1 MSPQS
6 DIKIE
11 ASWQQ
16 ALATEFTASYFI
28 KLRDRVRNAYQ
39 ETTIYPPPPQL
50 FRAFNLCPLTQTKVV
65 ILGQDP
71 YHGPDQA
78 NGLAFS
84 VKAGTPLPPSL
95 RNIYQEIERDIG
107 SVVDRSGELEHWAK
121 QGVLLLNTCLTVNHK
136 QPGSHRDWGW
146 EQFTDAVVT
155 TVNEHSTACVFL
167 LWGAHAKAKESLITD
182 SSHLVLTAPHP
193 SPLSAHRG
201 FFGRDHFGQTNDFLK
216 RQGKTPITW

>member
-201 FFGRDHFGQTNDFLK
+201 FFGCDHFGQTNDFLK